1 MHRLKSTKRLLVVC
15 AAGAILTMALPVL
28 ADGVYR
34 TVVLLDDPVVG
45 DPAAEYGRFAPPW
58 IDKDGG
64 AIYQADISGG
74 VGYRGVW
81 SESGGMSLEYQ
92 SETHAPG
99 TPVGTEF
106 DLIRGIVVNK
116 SGQLGIVSDLDGSY
130 PLVDNTNDTGIWSN
144 TSGSLQ
150 LIAREGSAAP
160 GGPIGALFDSFAS
173 FTRPVLN
180 NNGQMA
186 FMADMKNG
194 PGGVG
199 SSDRRGIWRSTS
211 SGALSLVVRKNDQV
225 AGGPVGQLHNGFD
238 NPLINENG
246 ELAFKGYLT
255 GTDTTG
261 SGAVI
266 WAESG
271 GALGIVARQ
280 GDLAPI
286 VGSIGE
292 EYGSFFNYLS
302 MNTNGNLV
310 FTNRLTIGIGGVT
323 SDNDTA
329 LWTGAPGSF
338 ELIAREGS
346 QAPDAP
352 AGALLT
358 FVSVPEINALDQ
370 IAFRGGLEV
379 GTGGV
384 TADTDGAIWS
394 TTSGTTTGPPQI
406 IAREGDAAPGVPG
419 GIFSSISLPG
429 INDAGQVTFHAS
441 LVIGPGGVTTS
452 NATGIWAQLP
462 DGNLSLVA
470 RIGDSIDVDDGP
482 GVDSRTLTGLNY
494 SGFGT
499 GFGNDSGRSHFFNE
513 QGKLIFNGHFVGG
526 GGGYGDQ
533 GVFVWDS
540 NLVPEPATLSLL
552 ALGGLAVLRR
562 RRRRS

>member
-1 MHRLKSTKRLLVVC
+1 
-15 AAGAILTMALPVL
+15 MALGAL
-28 ADGVYR
+28 ADGPYR

-45 DPAAEYGRFAPPW
+45 DPPAEYVRFAPPF
-58 IDKDGG
+58 IDKDGN
-64 AIYQADISGG
+64 AIYQATITGG
-74 VGYRGVW
+74 VGNYGVW
-81 SESGGMSLEYQ
+81 SESGGMSLEYESQ
-92 SETHAPG
+92 TNAPG
-99 TPVGTEF
+99 TPIGTEF
-106 DLIRGIVVNK
+106 DLIRHVVANK
-116 SGQLGIVSDLDGSY
+116 SGQLGIVADLDGSY
-130 PLVDNTNDTGIWSN
+130 PLVDSANDTGIWSN
-144 TSGSLQ
+144 TSGPLQ

-173 FTRPVLN
+173 FTKPVLN
-180 NNGQMA
+180 NSGKMA
-186 FMADMKNG
+186 FMADMKYG
-194 PGGVG
+194 AGGVG
-199 SSDRRGIWRSTS
+199 TSDKRGIWRGTNS
-211 SGALSLVVRKNDQV
+211 ADLSLVVRKNDQV

-255 GTDTTG
+255 GTDTSG
-261 SGAVI
+261 SGVVI

-286 VGSIGE
+286 VGSTGE
-292 EYGSFFNYLS
+292 EYGSYFNNLS

-310 FTNRLTIGIGGVT
+310 FINRLTIGPGGVT
-323 SDNDTA
+323 GDNDTT

-358 FVSVPEINALDQ
+358 YLSVPEINALDH
-370 IAFRGGLEV
+370 IAFRGGLEI

-384 TADTDGAIWS
+384 TADNDNAIWS
-394 TTSGTTTGPPQI
+394 TASGSPQI
-406 IAREGDAAPGVPG
+406 IVREGDAVPGVPG

-429 INDAGQVTFHAS
+429 INDAGHVTFSAS
-441 LVIGPGGVTTS
+441 MVIGPGGVTTS

-462 DGNLSLVA
+462 DGNLALVA

-482 GVDSRTLTGLNY
+482 GIDLRTFTGLNY

-499 GFGNDSGRSHFFNE
+499 GFGNDNGRSHFFNE

-533 GVFVWDS
+533 GVFIWDS
-540 NLVPEPATLSLL
+540 NLVPEPATLTLL
-552 ALGGLAVLRR
+552 CLGGLVMLQRR
-562 RRRRS
+562 KAH